1 MGKPRPPRRRSAVS
15 TSFDLVIIG
24 GGITGL
30 GVARL
35 AARNGYR
42 SAVLERDDL
51 ASGTSSAS
59 SHMLHG
65 GLRYLEHGRFTLVRE
80 ALAERYAVHR
90 MAPTLTL
97 PQRFLVPA
105 YRGERIGPWK
115 LRVGLAVYD
124 RLAGAS
130 RLAPAGVV

>member
-30 GVARL
+30 G
-35 AARNGYR
+35 ARNGYR

-51 ASGTSSAS
+51 ASGTASVS

-65 GLRYLEHGRFTLVRE
+65 GLRYLEHGRFALVRE
-80 ALAERYAVHR
+80 SLAERFAVHR
-90 MAPTLTL
+90 MAPGVTR
-97 PQRFLVPA
+97 PCRFLAPL
-105 YRGERIGPWK
+105 YR
-115 LRVGLAVYD
+115 
-124 RLAGAS
+124 
-130 RLAPAGVV
+130 

>member
-1 MGKPRPPRRRSAVS
+1 MKILSRGKGDDHAGTRPLCNDRATVPGRISGPATTRPDFDDAGEGRRRPPPLRRRSAVS

-51 ASGTSSAS
+51 ASGTSSVS

-65 GLRYLEHGRFTLVRE
+65 GLRYL
-80 ALAERYAVHR
+80 
-90 MAPTLTL
+90 
-97 PQRFLVPA
+97 
-105 YRGERIGPWK
+105 
-115 LRVGLAVYD
+115 
-124 RLAGAS
+124 
-130 RLAPAGVV
+130 